1 MGIRNKPGPTRNYEE
16 VTKAMATATAS
27 GAAAKTQNY
36 LHSTAATNVAA
47 VLPCATYCCH
57 LMAMARC
64 RCFCPVTSNIQHP
77 CQDRIP
83 KYSSMS
89 SCANMEAPGDVF
101 TSLRIVVI
109 VVSWPGFNWLWLP
122 SILASTR
129 CSVSARFSLPIGS
142 PFHPDPNAN
151 INQAALCKYS
161 LESCNKSASSLG
173 RSERRQM
180 GNRKWVWVWVRLGV
194 RDWGLEIGEQPVR
207 RQKAVA
213 IRFTT
218 SHIPSSI
225 AAVSCITKTTRGRFI
240 SYTSMKY

>member
-142 PFHPDPNAN
+142 PLPRTQMQTSIKLHYAN
-151 INQAALCKYS
+151 I
-161 LESCNKSASSLG
+161 
-173 RSERRQM
+173 RSKVATKAHRAWEEVKDD
-180 GNRKWVWVWVRLGV
+180 KW
-194 RDWGLEIGEQPVR
+194 EIGNGFGFGFGFGLGFG
-207 RQKAVA
+207 
-213 IRFTT
+213 I
-218 SHIPSSI
+218 
-225 AAVSCITKTTRGRFI
+225 GG
-240 SYTSMKY
+240 